1 MQFWTPERCTTL
13 STEILLA
20 ELVEAGAQ
28 AARTN
33 IKLYRN
39 KVEARISMIKTELTN
54 RAA

>member
-13 STEILLA
+13 ATDILLT

-28 AARTN
+28 AACTN
-33 IKLYRN
+33 NTLYRN
-39 KVEARISMIKTELTN
+39 RVQARIQMVKAELAN

>member
-1 MQFWTPERCTTL
+1 MQFWTAERCTTL
-13 STEILLA
+13 STEILLN

-39 KVEARISMIKTELTN
+39 RVQARIAIIKAELAT